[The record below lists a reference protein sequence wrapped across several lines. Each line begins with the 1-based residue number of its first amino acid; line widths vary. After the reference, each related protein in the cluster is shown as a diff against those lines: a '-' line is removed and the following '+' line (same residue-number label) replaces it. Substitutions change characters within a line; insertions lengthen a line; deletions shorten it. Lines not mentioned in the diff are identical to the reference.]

1 MISRPLRCR
10 AAANNIAPQAAQDPG
25 PPSAAPVGDHA
36 KDLFVFDANFG
47 HDGIGQSHA
56 GNMTQFDQPSPAL
69 STAANNVAP
78 QAAQDPGPL
87 GAAAVGDHAKDLF
100 VFDANFGDDGIGQ
113 SHAGNMTQ
121 FDQASPAL
129 PTAANNVAPQA
140 AQDPGPPSAAPVGD
154 HAKDQFA
161 FDANFGHDG
170 IGQSHAGNMTQFD
183 QPIFETVSDIL
194 TTAEAHSAQA
204 GLDPVAALG
213 QNQDAAVTSV
223 QKDKPLSDF
232 IVHA

>member
-1 MISRPLRCR
+1 MRKIIRFDSNCGHDGIGKSHAGNTTQFDHPSPALP
-10 AAANNIAPQAAQDPG
+10 AAANDSAPQAAQDPG

-36 KDLFVFDANFG
+36 KNLFVFDANFG

-87 GAAAVGDHAKDLF
+87 GAAPVGDHAKDLF

-121 FDQASPAL
+121 FDQPSPAL

-140 AQDPGPPSAAPVGD
+140 AQDPGPLSAAPVGD
-154 HAKDQFA
+154 HAKRSIRVRFQFWPRRHWPIPRWE
-161 FDANFGHDG
+161 HD
-170 IGQSHAGNMTQFD
+170 
-183 QPIFETVSDIL
+183 TV
-194 TTAEAHSAQA
+194 
-204 GLDPVAALG
+204 
-213 QNQDAAVTSV
+213 
-223 QKDKPLSDF
+223 
-232 IVHA
+232 